1 MASSDIGSQPQQGRD
16 ENTSAVEQVKSEA
29 GRLTQAARS
38 RTLSYVEERKMRL
51 ADNINGMADAAR
63 NAAQQFDDHGNAAMA
78 EYIQR
83 AAAGLEH
90 FSDTMRSRDVSALVD
105 DVEGFARRQ
114 PAVFIGASVAL
125 GFLLTRFLK
134 SSSER
139 RDAERWGY
147 GDDDYSR
154 SSDSESSVGRRE
166 YQEGMTGGGGS
177 DWSRRSGGR
186 QGSPGGG
193 SQGMGRQ
200 DMREGYTGA
209 SRPGGPVGGPV
220 PGGPMGG
227 VAPGGGPMGGPAP
240 GAPAPGGL
248 GQFGG
253 TRTRT
258 PGTEGQGGGSST

>member
-1 MASSDIGSQPQQGRD
+1 MASSDIGSQPQQGTE
-16 ENTSAVEQVKSEA
+16 ENPSAVEQVKSEA

-38 RTLSYVEERKMRL
+38 RTLSYVEERKMRF

-63 NAAQQFDDHGNAAMA
+63 SAAQQFDEHGSPAVA

-83 AAAGLEH
+83 AAAGLEQ
-90 FSDTMRSRDVSALVD
+90 FSDSMRNRDVSALVD

-139 RDAERWGY
+139 REAERWGY
-147 GDDDYSR
+147 GNSDYGR
-154 SSDSESSVGRRE
+154 GSDSESSVGQRE
-166 YQEGMTGGGGS
+166 YQEGMTRGGGS
-177 DWSRRSGGR
+177 DWSRQSGGR
-186 QGSPGGG
+186 QGGPGG
-193 SQGMGRQ
+193 SQGLGRQ
-200 DMREGYTGA
+200 DMREGFTGA
-209 SRPGGPVGGPV
+209 SRPGWPDGGAA

-227 VAPGGGPMGGPAP
+227 GAPGVGPMGGPAP
-240 GAPAPGGL
+240 GAPRPGP

-253 TRTRT
+253 TRAGT
-258 PGTEGQGGGSST
+258 PGTEGQGGSST

>member
-1 MASSDIGSQPQQGRD
+1 MASSDIGSQPQQGTD
-16 ENTSAVEQVKSEA
+16 ENTSTVEQVKSEA

-38 RTLSYVEERKMRL
+38 RTLSYVEERKMRI

-63 NAAQQFDDHGNAAMA
+63 NAAQQFDEHGSPAVA

-83 AAAGLEH
+83 AAAGLEQ
-90 FSDTMRSRDVSALVD
+90 FSDTMRSRDVSALVE

-147 GDDDYSR
+147 GDDDYARGSE
-154 SSDSESSVGRRE
+154 SESSVGRRE
-166 YQEGMTGGGGS
+166 YREGMTGAGGS
-177 DWSRRSGGR
+177 DWSRQSGGQR
-186 QGSPGGG
+186 SPGV

-227 VAPGGGPMGGPAP
+227 GVAPGGGPMGGPAP
-240 GAPAPGGL
+240 GGPAPGGP

-258 PGTEGQGGGSST
+258 PGTEGQGGSRT

>member
-38 RTLSYVEERKMRL
+38 RTLSYVEEGKMRL
-51 ADNINGMADAAR
+51 SDNIKGMADAAP
-63 NAAQQFDDHGNAAMA
+63 NPAQQFDDHGNAAVA

-90 FSDTMRSRDVSALVD
+90 FSETMRNRDVSALVD

-139 RDAERWGY
+139 REAERWGY
-147 GDDDYSR
+147 GDGSYGRGSE
-154 SSDSESSVGRRE
+154 SESSVGRRE
-166 YQEGMTGGGGS
+166 YQEGMTGAGGS
-177 DWSRRSGGR
+177 DWSRQSGGR
-186 QGSPGGG
+186 QGSPGGT
-193 SQGMGRQ
+193 QGLGRQ

-209 SRPGGPVGGPV
+209 SRPGGPMGGPV
-220 PGGPMGG
+220 PGGS
-227 VAPGGGPMGGPAP
+227 ASGGP
-240 GAPAPGGL
+240 

-253 TRTRT
+253 TRART
-258 PGTEGQGGGSST
+258 PGTEGQGGSST

>member
-1 MASSDIGSQPQQGRD
+1 MASSDIGSQPEQGRD

-147 GDDDYSR
+147 GDDDYGR
-154 SSDSESSVGRRE
+154 SSDSESSVGRRG

-200 DMREGYTGA
+200 DIREGYTGA

-227 VAPGGGPMGGPAP
+227 VAPGGAPLGGPAP